1 MEETTFNVT
10 EIKKELIKSRTVAHF
25 SHYIS
30 GNLYYTVELEA
41 GKYQF
46 PISTIEDGPILYEKR
61 ETNAGV
67 EFVEVETIQLSSD
80 LGTTE
85 FSDDEKAS
93 YLNRWIQK
101 AIKRGEFTRVV

>member
-1 MEETTFNVT
+1 MEETTFNIT
-10 EIKKELIKSRTVAHF
+10 DIKKELIKSRTVAHF

-30 GNLYYTVELEA
+30 GNLYYTVELES

-46 PISTIEDGPILYEKR
+46 PISTIEEGETYNTSDEGLSMYEI
-61 ETNAGV
+61 
-67 EFVEVETIQLSSD
+67 ETIKLSSD

-85 FSDDEKAS
+85 FSADEKAS

-101 AIKRGEFTRVV
+101 AIKKDVFIRVV